1 MRHRSL
7 ILPHQLD
14 ALTPGRR
21 DYFVGMEHPTVWG
34 RFLIPVTVIVGRKA
48 AAGEGVLAIGATH
61 GDEYEGPVALKNLLR
76 EIRTID
82 VIGRIIVVPVLN
94 VMAFRT
100 GTRDTQEDGANLN
113 RAFPGDPRGS
123 ITFRVA
129 DFVTRCLFPHV
140 HVVLDIH
147 SGGLVGRFAPFTEFH
162 KVQDLEQRRSFEAT
176 ARGFG
181 TRFVQLFQRETPGML
196 ITHAHDLGKITIGT
210 ELGWGQSVF
219 HDGVSFARRG
229 VLYAA
234 VLHRQL
240 EGALPDDQP
249 FRGEEQVLV
258 DTTEHSCSVY
268 APCGG
273 HFEPLIQCGAF
284 VHKRQIIGRLHDF
297 DYIDRPPH
305 EIAAPHDG
313 HVMFLALKAEVSQGQ
328 VLTQVSV
335 PQEWSYHEDR

>member
-7 ILPHQLD
+7 ISPQQFD
-14 ALTPGRR
+14 VLTPGRR
-21 DYFVGMEHPTVWG
+21 DYYVGMEHPTVWG
-34 RFLIPVTVIVGRKA
+34 RFLIPVTVMVGRKA
-48 AAGEGVLAIGATH
+48 VDGKGVLAIGSTH
-61 GDEYEGPVALKNLLR
+61 GDEYEGPVALKNLLGD
-76 EIRTID
+76 IRTGE

-100 GTRDTQEDGANLN
+100 GTRDTQEDGINLN
-113 RAFPGDPRGS
+113 RAFPGDSRGS
-123 ITFRVA
+123 ITSRIA

-147 SGGLVGRFAPFTEFH
+147 SGGIIGRFPPFTEFH
-162 KVQDLEQRRSFEAT
+162 KVQDPQQRRSFEET

-196 ITHAHDLGKITIGT
+196 LTQAHDLGKITIGT

-219 HDGVSFARRG
+219 PDGVSFARRG

-234 VLHRQL
+234 VLHGQL
-240 EGALPDDQP
+240 GGALPDDQP

-258 DTTEHSCSVY
+258 DTTKPSCNVY

-273 HFEPLIQCGAF
+273 HFEPLIECGAF
-284 VHKRQIIGRLHDF
+284 VHKKQIIGRLHDF
-297 DYIDRPPH
+297 DFIDRPAH
-305 EIAAPHDG
+305 EISAPHDG
-313 HVMFLALKAEVSQGQ
+313 YVMFLALKAEVSQGQ
-328 VLTQVSV
+328 VITQVSV
-335 PQEWSYHEDR
+335 PQEWSYHESR